1 MSGSRWAV
9 LGIQGDSAVVALRL
23 LCRGDAV
30 ACERPRINPAS
41 LAHFVYVHSPTAD
54 YSRLQL
60 LGQCIAGKNGY
71 ITISLIFT
79 NYVMHVSGYSARAE
93 SPRASS
99 CVLTRIIPNMNPET
113 YSADEK

>member
-41 LAHFVYVHSPTAD
+41 LAHFVLFGACGIAPRLKLCPDANYPQHKLRNLFCRRKVGMLEHLSYTVSYVSALGAPTHLGCTHSRAT
-54 YSRLQL
+54 
-60 LGQCIAGKNGY
+60 
-71 ITISLIFT
+71 LIF
-79 NYVMHVSGYSARAE
+79 
-93 SPRASS
+93 
-99 CVLTRIIPNMNPET
+99 
-113 YSADEK
+113 D